1 MKRKERKRVFIKGGL
16 QKLETGCEMKRKER
30 KRVFI
35 KGGGGG
41 GGGQMKGLGQLMALS
56 AYLMAGS
63 KKEKI

>member
-1 MKRKERKRVFIKGGL
+1 
-16 QKLETGCEMKRKER
+16 MKRKER

-41 GGGQMKGLGQLMALS
+41 GGGGVQMKGLGQLMALS